1 MTMTF
6 YDLKESLKKEEE
18 TILVELLNLTSED
31 LVDLLEDVIES
42 NQEKLRQFYGEND
55 SSVDR

>member
-6 YDLKESLKKEEE
+6 CDLKESLKKEEE
-18 TILVELLNLTSED
+18 TILIELLNLTSED
-31 LVDLLEDVIES
+31 LVDLLEDVIDF
-42 NQEKLRQFYGEND
+42 NQDKLRQYYGEDD

>member
-6 YDLKESLKKEEE
+6 YDLKENLKKEEE

-42 NQEKLRQFYGEND
+42 NQDKLRQYYGEND